1 MPDVLLIEDD
11 EQVRRMVTVALQAAG
26 FTVAAAEDG
35 REGLAL
41 FRKDPARV
49 VVTDLFMPKMD
60 GLEVIQVF
68 RRLAPEV
75 KLIAVSGGGSYRI
88 TGPLQAAERL
98 GAHMTLE
105 KPFELDE
112 LAAAVREA
120 LGD

>member
-11 EQVRRMVTVALQAAG
+11 ADVRQVLVLALEEAG

-41 FRKDPARV
+41 FRRDPARV

-68 RRLAPEV
+68 QRLAPEV
-75 KLIAVSGGGSYRI
+75 KLIAVSGGGSYGVAG
-88 TGPLQAAERL
+88 TLQAAERL
-98 GAHMTLE
+98 GAHVTLE
-105 KPFELDE
+105 KPFDLDVF
-112 LAAAVREA
+112 AAAVREA
-120 LGD
+120 LG